1 MISSGGMM
9 DELAEDFRRRI
20 RMLASWLV
28 LVAILL
34 VHLWTLVEVGS
45 GNGEAWYEWL
55 GLSRSGMGESRY
67 WQIFSHGLLHG
78 SWRHLLVNAILVWLL
93 GTRLEL
99 MMGWRV
105 MLVVTASGIVTG
117 GMMHLLL
124 GHGLL
129 VGISGG
135 AMALLL
141 CLASLSPDARVLPL
155 GISAR
160 NLGRGVLIG
169 ELLLALVDPALGM
182 PVFSPIGELLV
193 DQGFASLFQLGH
205 ACHFGGGLAG
215 ICWARKFR
223 GPRLTLKKLRLDRE
237 RRERAEGG

>member
-1 MISSGGMM
+1 
-9 DELAEDFRRRI
+9 
-20 RMLASWLV
+20 
-28 LVAILL
+28 
-34 VHLWTLVEVGS
+34 
-45 GNGEAWYEWL
+45 
-55 GLSRSGMGESRY
+55 MG
-67 WQIFSHGLLHG
+67 
-78 SWRHLLVNAILVWLL
+78 
-93 GTRLEL
+93 
-99 MMGWRV
+99 
-105 MLVVTASGIVTG
+105 
-117 GMMHLLL
+117 
-124 GHGLL
+124 
-129 VGISGG
+129 
-135 AMALLL
+135 LLL

-193 DQGFASLFQLGH
+193 NQGFASLFQLGH

-215 ICWARKFR
+215 IWWSRKLR

>member
-9 DELAEDFRRRI
+9 DELAGDFRRRV
-20 RMLASWLV
+20 RMPASWLV
-28 LVAILL
+28 LLAILL
-34 VHLWTLVEVGS
+34 VQLWTRVEVGS
-45 GNGEAWYEWL
+45 ENGVAWYEWL
-55 GLSRSGMGESRY
+55 GLSRAGISVSRY
-67 WQIFSHGLLHG
+67 WQIISHGWLHG
-78 SWRHLLVNAILVWLL
+78 SWGHLLVNAVLMWLL

-105 MLVVTASGIVTG
+105 MLGVTVSGIVTG
-117 GMMHLLL
+117 GVMHLLL

-141 CLASLSPDARVLPL
+141 CLASLSPDARVMPL

-169 ELLLALVDPALGM
+169 ELLLALADPALGM
-182 PVFSPIGELLV
+182 PVFLRIGGWLV
-193 DQGFASLFQLGH
+193 DQGFASVFQLGH

-215 ICWARKFR
+215 IWWARKFR
-223 GPRLTLKKLRLDRE
+223 GPHLTLKKLRLDRE
-237 RRERAEGG
+237 RRERAGAE